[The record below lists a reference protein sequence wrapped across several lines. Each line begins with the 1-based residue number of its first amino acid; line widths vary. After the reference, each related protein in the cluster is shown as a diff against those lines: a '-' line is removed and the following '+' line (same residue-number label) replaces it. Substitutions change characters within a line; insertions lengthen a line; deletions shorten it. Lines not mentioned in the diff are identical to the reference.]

1 MGMLTSSK
9 ESYLLIPVTE
19 KRNQYMSGNG
29 SAALQLY
36 ENQASLWLV
45 THHTMATIMNKG
57 NPKAVTRLVSITFNM
72 LPHMTILLIW
82 QWI

>member
-1 MGMLTSSK
+1 
-9 ESYLLIPVTE
+9 
-19 KRNQYMSGNG
+19 MSGNG

-72 LPHMTILLIW
+72 LPHRTFLLIR

>member
-1 MGMLTSSK
+1 MLKSSK

-36 ENQASLWLV
+36 ENQASC
-45 THHTMATIMNKG
+45 G
-57 NPKAVTRLVSITFNM
+57 
-72 LPHMTILLIW
+72 
-82 QWI
+82 